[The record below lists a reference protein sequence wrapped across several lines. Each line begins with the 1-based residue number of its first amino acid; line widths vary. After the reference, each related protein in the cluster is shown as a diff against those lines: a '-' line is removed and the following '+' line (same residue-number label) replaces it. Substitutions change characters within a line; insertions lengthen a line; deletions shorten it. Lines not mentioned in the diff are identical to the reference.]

1 MDARLKAQVRR
12 RAGFRC
18 EYCLFPER
26 CAELRFQVDH
36 IIAQKHSGSTIAAN
50 LALACFRCNSHKG
63 PNLSGVDPESGH
75 VVQLFHP
82 RQDVWTEHFVW
93 HGPRL
98 VGSTP
103 TGRATIA
110 VLRINRSDAVLV
122 RAALLEEG
130 ASFVPFRRRGRP

>member
-12 RAGFRC
+12 RAGLRC

-26 CAELRFQVDH
+26 FAELRFQVDH
-36 IIAQKHSGSTIAAN
+36 VIAQKHSGPTTAAN

-63 PNLSGVDPESGH
+63 PNLSGVDPKSGQ
-75 VVQLFHP
+75 VVRLFHP
-82 RQDVWTEHFVW
+82 RQEVWAEHFAW

-98 VGSTP
+98 AGLTP

-110 VLRINRSDAVLV
+110 VLRINRSDAVLA
-122 RAALLEEG
+122 RAALFDEG
-130 ASFVPFRRRGRP
+130 VSFVLLRR

>member
-12 RAGFRC
+12 RARFRC

-26 CAELRFQVDH
+26 FAELRFQLDH
-36 IIAQKHSGSTIAAN
+36 IVAQKHSGPTTAAN

-63 PNLSGVDPESGH
+63 PNLSGVDPASGQ
-75 VVQLFHP
+75 VARLFHP
-82 RQDVWTEHFVW
+82 RQEVWTEHFAW

-98 VGSTP
+98 MGLTP

-110 VLRINRSDAVLV
+110 VLRINRSDAVLA

-130 ASFVPFRRRGRP
+130 ISFVPLKRRS